1 MPTKEEIL
9 EALQDVVDPEM
20 GLSLVDLGLIYEIG
34 IVDNT
39 VNVIMTL
46 TSPACPFGPTL
57 IDEVRYTVSKLDGV
71 EKADVEVVF
80 DPPWNPEQMASDAA
94 KDVLGIW

>member
-9 EALQDVVDPEM
+9 EALRDVLDPEM
-20 GLSLVDLGLIYEIG
+20 RLSVVDLGLIYEIG
-34 IVDNT
+34 IMNKI

-46 TSPACPFGPTL
+46 TSPACPYGQTL
-57 IDEVRYTVSKLDGV
+57 VDEIRYTIKKLDGV
-71 EKADVEVVF
+71 EKADVEVVY